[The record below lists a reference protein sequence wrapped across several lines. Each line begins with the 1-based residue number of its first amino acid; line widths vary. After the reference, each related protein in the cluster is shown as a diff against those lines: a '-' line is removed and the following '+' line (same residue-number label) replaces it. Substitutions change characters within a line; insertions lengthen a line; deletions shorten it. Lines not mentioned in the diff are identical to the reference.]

1 MYRQYDLQQFVLD
14 DGVKRD
20 RRITAWLWSNRK
32 LALGAYALAC
42 RPSRRRRTRAGA
54 SAAWRKIGKPHASR
68 ATLPVRQVQGR
79 LGG

>member
-32 LALGAYALAC
+32 LALGAQVTLAGDGGAAPMPGWWKVVRVGVPALPTPPDP
-42 RPSRRRRTRAGA
+42 R
-54 SAAWRKIGKPHASR
+54 WR
-68 ATLPVRQVQGR
+68 V
-79 LGG
+79 GGLA